1 MLRKFPAFLTCT
13 SDFCVNPHTPVTVEC
28 LLPYKGIQRMHT
40 QIPEIH
46 QFDIVVIGSGPAG
59 ATVARI
65 AASQHLKVLMIDKKQ
80 ELGAPVQC
88 SGAVSAHAIEHV
100 GLQPDGEFINEEIY
114 GFRIFNAAGVSTDLD
129 YRQIKS
135 DNYGP
140 DKKGLGYVV
149 DRRRFDRFLLTQ
161 AERAGAEV
169 WLKTEGLNYYPQSD
183 GTCLIEVRRFNENIT
198 IQAHILVGAD
208 GLQSQVGKWAG
219 LHTQIKLNELAS
231 CLQFITDRVETNGLL
246 EIITGDRWA
255 PGGYGWIFPKG
266 HGYAE
271 IGIGVIR
278 SSTGKNPQWFLDQLI
293 HHSFLKQRFKHV
305 RILEIQGG
313 GVPLAA
319 PLIKQYAD
327 NLILVGDAARH
338 VNPIT
343 GGGIHTALAGGK
355 IAAEYISG
363 IIKNKILPSEENLKG
378 YQDKW
383 LEELGSKMW
392 KLYELKNTIFK
403 TKDVEL
409 RDQLLFNTMSEYF
422 SPDSEYK
429 KI

>member
-1 MLRKFPAFLTCT
+1 ML
-13 SDFCVNPHTPVTVEC
+13 
-28 LLPYKGIQRMHT
+28 T
-40 QIPEIH
+40 QIPVNH
-46 QFDIVVIGSGPAG
+46 QFDIVIIGSGPAG

-65 AASQHLKVLMIDKKQ
+65 AAGNKLKVLLIDKKQ

-88 SGAVSAHAIEHV
+88 SGALSGHALENA
-100 GLQPDGEFINEEIY
+100 GLQASDEFINEEIY
-114 GFRIFNAAGVSTDLD
+114 GFSVFNSAGEATVLD
-129 YRQIKS
+129 YRNLKS
-135 DNYGP
+135 DVYGVN
-140 DKKGLGYVV
+140 KKALGYVV
-149 DRRRFDRFLLTQ
+149 DRRRFDRYLMTQ

-169 WLKTEGLNYYPQSD
+169 WLKTEGLNYQPQPD
-183 GTCLIEVRRFNENIT
+183 GTCLIEMRRFNEHIT
-198 IQAHILVGAD
+198 VQAQILVGAD

-219 LHTQIKLNELAS
+219 LHTHIKLNELAS

-246 EIITGDRWA
+246 EIITGDQWA
-255 PGGYGWIFPKG
+255 PGGYAWIFPKG

-278 SSTGKNPQWFLDQLI
+278 SATVKNPQWYLDQLI
-293 HHSFLKQRFKHV
+293 HTSFLKERFKHV

-319 PLIKQYAD
+319 PLVKQYAD

-343 GGGIHTALAGGK
+343 GGGIHTALSGGK
-355 IAAEYISG
+355 IAAEFISG
-363 IIKNKILPSEENLKG
+363 IIKNKIRPSNENLKG
-378 YQDKW
+378 YHDRW
-383 LEELGSKMW
+383 LKELGDKMW
-392 KLYELKNTIFK
+392 KLYEIKNTIFK
-403 TKDVEL
+403 TKDIQV
-409 RDQLLFNTMSEYF
+409 RDELLFNTMSEYF